1 VNRHVSKASSKTAPA
16 LDPADDAP
24 ELTDEWFA
32 QADVM
37 IGEEIIRRGRPKG
50 DANKIP
56 VSIRLSPEVL
66 DHFRGTGPGW
76 QTRID
81 ETLKRS
87 VRRARK
93 TAG

>member
-1 VNRHVSKASSKTAPA
+1 
-16 LDPADDAP
+16 
-24 ELTDEWFA
+24 
-32 QADVM
+32 M
-37 IGEEIIRRGRPKG
+37 IGDEVIRRGRPKG

-93 TAG
+93 PG

>member
-1 VNRHVSKASSKTAPA
+1 MQRGSMEA
-16 LDPADDAP
+16 DPDDDAP
-24 ELTDEWFA
+24 ELTDQWFA
-32 QADVM
+32 EADLM
-37 IGEEIIRRGRPKG
+37 IGDKVIRRGRPKG
-50 DANKIP
+50 DANKVP

-93 TAG
+93 SG